1 MMETRR
7 KFMKKLVGFF
17 TLIGLLLNPFFVGI
31 RSGMTKAKKIILPK
45 GTKRESLIGKNPSD
59 LDARNLEITPL
70 EDFGT
75 MGLSS
80 HEVDLGAWRL
90 EMSGHLKNPL
100 RLTYRDVTSLPSIE
114 RKVLQICPG
123 FFANHGRWKGISIG
137 ELLKKGEVEDGVT
150 HVTLKGPRGSNE
162 NLQRFPI
169 EDILSNKVF
178 LAYQVNGQ
186 ILPQKH
192 GFPLRTVA
200 EGYYGY
206 DWIKYVDQITVEKIH
221 ESSKD

>member
-1 MMETRR
+1 METRR
-7 KFMKKLVGFF
+7 KFIKKLVGFCTF
-17 TLIGLLLNPFFVGI
+17 IGLLLNPFFVGI

-59 LDARNLEITPL
+59 LDARNLDLTPL

-75 MGLSS
+75 MGLSD

-90 EMSGHLKNPL
+90 ETSGHLKNPL
-100 RLTYRDVTSLPSIE
+100 RLTYKDITRLPSIE
-114 RKVLQICPG
+114 REVLQICPG

-137 ELLKKGEVEDGVT
+137 ELLKKDEVKDGVT
-150 HVTLKGPRGSNE
+150 HVTLKGPRGRNE

-169 EDILSNKVF
+169 GDILSNKVF

-206 DWIKYVDQITVEKIH
+206 DWIKYVDQIIAEKI
-221 ESSKD
+221 EEKSKD

>member
-1 MMETRR
+1 MQTRR
-7 KFMKKLVGFF
+7 KFIKKLVGFF
-17 TLIGLLLNPFFVGI
+17 AFIGLLLNPFFVGI

-45 GTKRESLIGKNPSD
+45 GTKRESLVGKNPSH
-59 LDARNLEITPL
+59 LDAKNLEITPL

-75 MGLSS
+75 MGLSD
-80 HEVDLGAWRL
+80 HEVDLGSWRL

-100 RLTYRDVTSLPSIE
+100 KLTYKDVTSLPSIE
-114 RKVLQICPG
+114 REVLQICPG

-137 ELLKKGEVEDGVT
+137 ELLKKAEVKDGVT
-150 HVTLKGPRGSNE
+150 HVTLKGPRGRNE

-169 EDILSNKVF
+169 ADILSNRVF

-186 ILPQKH
+186 ILPQKQ

-206 DWIKYVDQITVEKIH
+206 DWIKYVDQIRVEKI
-221 ESSKD
+221 

>member
-1 MMETRR
+1 METRR
-7 KFMKKLVGFF
+7 KFIKKLVAFCTF
-17 TLIGLLLNPFFVGI
+17 IGLLLNPFFVGI

-59 LDARNLEITPL
+59 LDARNLDLTPL

-75 MGLSS
+75 MGLSD

-90 EMSGHLKNPL
+90 EMSGHVKNPL
-100 RLTYRDVTSLPSIE
+100 RLTYKDITRLPSIE
-114 RKVLQICPG
+114 REVLQICPG
-123 FFANHGRWKGISIG
+123 FFANHGLWKGISIG
-137 ELLKKGEVEDGVT
+137 ELLKQAEVKDGVT
-150 HVTLKGPRGSNE
+150 HVTLKGPRGRSE
-162 NLQRFPI
+162 SLQRFPI
-169 EDILSNKVF
+169 ADILSNKVF

-206 DWIKYVDQITVEKIH
+206 DWIKYVDQIIAEKIQ
-221 ESSKD
+221 ERSKH